1 MSVHDKHP
9 HDLGG
14 TATGAPGC
22 RCPWVTNIPAQMS
35 MRSEVGPARSLCI
48 LSIWRELVKWGT
60 EEKHM
65 LSGENSF
72 RLKYIDVWHVYVI
85 NTLMFFS

>member
-1 MSVHDKHP
+1 MHDKYPRH
-9 HDLGG
+9 LGS

-22 RCPWVTNIPAQMS
+22 RCPWVTDIPAQMS
-35 MRSEVGPARSLCI
+35 MKSEVGPACSLCI

-65 LSGENSF
+65 LSGEIVLDSS
-72 RLKYIDVWHVYVI
+72 
-85 NTLMFFS
+85 TLMFGMCM